1 MHGNSSVYATACMLQ
16 ENGEYMKTMIIY
28 KSKHGAG
35 KEVAQYV
42 QQKLSAD
49 LREADSA
56 LSCEGYERI
65 ICVGSIYAGRLAKQL
80 IACIH
85 ANTQELAGKSVCML
99 LCGMSDAAP
108 EKIITEN
115 LGEAFYQQ
123 LAFSV
128 HIGGKLDFHKLGFLE
143 RTIIRMVNKQEQL
156 YEDKAAVV
164 VDRLRWETIDRVV
177 AELIH
182 EA

>member
-1 MHGNSSVYATACMLQ
+1 MHGNSSVNATACMLQ
-16 ENGEYMKTMIIY
+16 ENGEYMKTLIIY

-35 KEVAQYV
+35 KEVAQYM

-56 LSCEGYERI
+56 LSWEGYERI
-65 ICVGSIYAGRLAKQL
+65 ICVGSIYAGRLAKHM

-115 LGEAFYQQ
+115 LGEACYRQ

-128 HIGGKLDFHKLGFLE
+128 NIGGRLDFQKLGFLE
-143 RTIIRMVNKQEQL
+143 RKIIRMVNKQEHL
-156 YEDKAAVV
+156 YEDKDAVL
-164 VDRLRWETIDRVV
+164 VDRLRWDTIDSVI
-177 AELIH
+177 AGQTH

>member
-16 ENGEYMKTMIIY
+16 ENGEYMKTLIIY

-56 LSCEGYERI
+56 LSWEGYERI
-65 ICVGSIYAGRLAKQL
+65 VCVGSIYAGRLAKQL

-85 ANTQELAGKSVCML
+85 ANTQELAR
-99 LCGMSDAAP
+99 
-108 EKIITEN
+108 EK
-115 LGEAFYQQ
+115 
-123 LAFSV
+123 
-128 HIGGKLDFHKLGFLE
+128 
-143 RTIIRMVNKQEQL
+143 RL
-156 YEDKAAVV
+156 YAAVRYERCCTGKNHYRESGRGV
-164 VDRLRWETIDRVV
+164 LSTACLFCAYRRQTGFS
-177 AELIH
+177 
-182 EA
+182 

>member
-1 MHGNSSVYATACMLQ
+1 MHGNSSFYATACMLQ
-16 ENGEYMKTMIIY
+16 ENGEYMKTLIIY

-56 LSCEGYERI
+56 LSWEGYERI

-108 EKIITEN
+108 EKSLQRIWERRFIN
-115 LGEAFYQQ
+115 SLPFLCISAANWIFIS
-123 LAFSV
+123 LAFW
-128 HIGGKLDFHKLGFLE
+128 K
-143 RTIIRMVNKQEQL
+143 
-156 YEDKAAVV
+156 
-164 VDRLRWETIDRVV
+164 
-177 AELIH
+177 EL
-182 EA
+182 